1 MGAAGCGSWE
11 LPHRDLRPPA
21 WGKACGRSPV
31 GAAGSCAR
39 GRGARG
45 QCQWAGLFSTICLA
59 RPEAAAGQGRW
70 KQLLRLCCYLWHR
83 EEKWGKK
90 GQKAAGWTPP
100 FAASCSP
107 LRPAPNPIWALWGAP
122 GLGGHEQRGGQGLPP
137 RRSWGLTRGDVSGL
151 REVHAGCPAQPHIP
165 EGWKAAWGQ
174 GLGWGLQPKSSCC
187 FLPGV
192 GPSTPELNPQTPIPR
207 VPHPPA
213 LGTRSD
219 LVPTPAPNTLRAGWG
234 RPGPHP
240 SRVLWSILGHQN
252 NPPAPPSFQ
261 MVLSLVGQPRV
272 ITRPRLPTGTLWSL
286 ILVIVSRN
294 HWHAAPRDPRQL
306 RSEVP
311 RVGSPTGTPLWIWDG
326 EHRRVFRDTPA
337 LGSKQPFF
345 WPSQPLGT
353 GDAPS

>member
-1 MGAAGCGSWE
+1 MSSPAPHSRGLESCLGSGAGLGAAAKILLLLPPGCGT
-11 LPHRDLRPPA
+11 L
-21 WGKACGRSPV
+21 
-31 GAAGSCAR
+31 
-39 GRGARG
+39 
-45 QCQWAGLFSTICLA
+45 
-59 RPEAAAGQGRW
+59 
-70 KQLLRLCCYLWHR
+70 
-83 EEKWGKK
+83 
-90 GQKAAGWTPP
+90 
-100 FAASCSP
+100 
-107 LRPAPNPIWALWGAP
+107 
-122 GLGGHEQRGGQGLPP
+122 
-137 RRSWGLTRGDVSGL
+137 
-151 REVHAGCPAQPHIP
+151 HAGAEP
-165 EGWKAAWGQ
+165 
-174 GLGWGLQPKSSCC
+174 
-187 FLPGV
+187 
-192 GPSTPELNPQTPIPR
+192 TNPIPR

-234 RPGPHP
+234 RPDPHP

-261 MVLSLVGQPRV
+261 MVLSLAGQPRV

-294 HWHAAPRDPRQL
+294 HRHAAPRDPRQL